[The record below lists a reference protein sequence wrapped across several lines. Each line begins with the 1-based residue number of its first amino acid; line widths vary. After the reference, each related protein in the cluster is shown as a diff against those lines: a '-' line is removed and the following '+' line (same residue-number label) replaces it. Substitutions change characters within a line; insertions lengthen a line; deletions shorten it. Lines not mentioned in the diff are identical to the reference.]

1 MDQIEKGLNKKQL
14 LKRSLQLVLSISAFS
29 IFLCYYSSGF
39 FINTQTL
46 NVYFLYTCFFTF
58 FTHTLER
65 KYMFLICNGIL
76 AFLAKNLFNV
86 TTTSSDS
93 ESLSIVS
100 FESLEEV
107 GDVMV
112 DEEYYEEKIEEV
124 EEHKEGNL
132 YIQNEGIDE
141 EGGTE
146 SEIDANVD
154 VLAQDDNDDDDG
166 VEEETILTTDEELVN
181 TEELNRKF
189 EEFIRKMKEEM
200 KIEAQRHLIAV

>member
-1 MDQIEKGLNKKQL
+1 MNQIEKVLNKKQL
-14 LKRSLQLVLSISAFS
+14 LKRSLQFVLSISAFS

-46 NVYFLYTCFFTF
+46 NVYFFYTCFFTF

-76 AFLAKNLFNV
+76 AFLAKNLFIITT

-107 GDVMV
+107 GDVMA
-112 DEEYYEEKIEEV
+112 DEEYYEEKV
-124 EEHKEGNL
+124 EEHEEGTL

-146 SEIDANVD
+146 SEIDVN
-154 VLAQDDNDDDDG
+154 VLAQDDDDG
-166 VEEETILTTDEELVN
+166 EETTLTTNEELVN

-189 EEFIRKMKEEM
+189 EEFIRRMKEEM

>member
-1 MDQIEKGLNKKQL
+1 MNQIEKGLNKKQL
-14 LKRSLQLVLSISAFS
+14 LKRTLQFALSISAFS

-46 NVYFLYTCFFTF
+46 NLYFFYTCFFTF

-76 AFLAKNLFNV
+76 AVLAKNLFII
-86 TTTSSDS
+86 TATSSDS
-93 ESLSIVS
+93 ESLPIVS

-112 DEEYYEEKIEEV
+112 DEYYEEKVEV
-124 EEHKEGNL
+124 EEHKEGSL

-146 SEIDANVD
+146 TEDVANVF
-154 VLAQDDNDDDDG
+154 VQDDDDDDEEE
-166 VEEETILTTDEELVN
+166 VEETTLTTNEELVN
-181 TEELNRKF
+181 TEELDRKF

-200 KIEAQRHLIAV
+200 KIEAQTHLTAV

>member
-1 MDQIEKGLNKKQL
+1 
-14 LKRSLQLVLSISAFS
+14 
-29 IFLCYYSSGF
+29 
-39 FINTQTL
+39 
-46 NVYFLYTCFFTF
+46 
-58 FTHTLER
+58 
-65 KYMFLICNGIL
+65 MFLICNGIL
-76 AFLAKNLFNV
+76 AFLAKNLFIITT

-107 GDVMV
+107 GDVMA
-112 DEEYYEEKIEEV
+112 DEEYYEEKV
-124 EEHKEGNL
+124 EEHEEGTL

-146 SEIDANVD
+146 SEIDANV
-154 VLAQDDNDDDDG
+154 LAQDDDDG
-166 VEEETILTTDEELVN
+166 EETTLTTNEELVN

-189 EEFIRKMKEEM
+189 EEFIRRMKEEM